1 MMSGILPQRADCSI
15 KIDFS
20 NPFYY
25 YAVHGFEDLF
35 LKRAIVEFLAFIL
48 VNNILL
54 FGQQRGIEVT
64 ETFGDRLVIG
74 MVSKPLNEV
83 NPFNIST
90 PYQQEIVNLIF
101 GYGLLQK
108 PGKYAANDAGQF

>member
-1 MMSGILPQRADCSI
+1 M
-15 KIDFS
+15 
-20 NPFYY
+20 
-25 YAVHGFEDLF
+25 
-35 LKRAIVEFLAFIL
+35 KRAIVEFLAFIL